1 MIENFAVISGAVNN
15 VYSADLDTISQTA
28 KDRYSSYKS
37 GHHEWINSIENSEYR
52 DALERI
58 RSSPDILNKVK
69 EKFPSSAVKT
79 VTEADEVYWAISPK
93 DATGSNRT
101 LVECHYDSPFA
112 WVPTGGAIFYRV
124 LIACNENNTVTTVFP
139 DEDISVKM
147 TTRDFHGLDYNKD
160 WHCVEGTIPDGKY
173 RVLLKLHYI
182 VVPKGSEAWEG
193 YVRWMGVNWNIFSRE
208 TMRMSSNPQN
218 IWESIVAALVNTSR
232 IFFNNIYTVLFF
244 VIFSIIIL
252 YNKQPL
258 ISFVRKVW
266 FSRRK

>member
-1 MIENFAVISGAVNN
+1 MTESFAVISGAVNN
-15 VYSADLDTISQTA
+15 NYSADLEKISQTA
-28 KDRYSSYKS
+28 KDRYSSFKT

-52 DALERI
+52 AALERI
-58 RSSPDILNKVK
+58 RSSPDIINKVK

-79 VTEADEVYWAISPK
+79 VTEADEVYWAVSPK

-139 DEDISVKM
+139 DEDIRVKM

-160 WHCVEGTIPDGKY
+160 WHCVEGKIPAEKY

-182 VVPKGSEAWEG
+182 VVPKGSEAWEE
-193 YVRWMGVNWNIFSRE
+193 YVRWMGVNWNMLSRE

-218 IWESIVAALVNTSR
+218 IWESIIAAYVNTCR
-232 IFFNNIYTVLFF
+232 VFFNNIYTVLFIL
-244 VIFSIIIL
+244 VILVIII
-252 YNKQPL
+252 YNKHSLLYL
-258 ISFVRKVW
+258 IKKVW
-266 FSRRK
+266 IRWK